1 MNYDQQHL
9 LSWLNKRPLIKISKL
24 EELSDCPKDT
34 IRHFLKERRELSRKH
49 FKSIENSLSNYGY
62 ATSNEE

>member
-24 EELSDCPKDT
+24 EEISNCPKDT
-34 IRHFLKERRELSRKH
+34 IRHFIKERRNLSEEY
-49 FKSIENSLSNYGY
+49 FKSIEK
-62 ATSNEE
+62 

>member
-24 EELSDCPKDT
+24 EEISNCPKDT
-34 IRHFLKERRELSRKH
+34 IRHFIKERRNLSEEH
-49 FKSIENSLSNYGY
+49 FNNIEKVLITYGY
-62 ATSNEE
+62 TSSTAE